1 MNSKYPTLLTARLTL
16 LPLQEADAKTLHR
29 IYQSEGVL
37 RYFPNPHPPPLD
49 KVQRFIAGQQAHW
62 QQYGYGD
69 WGILLEGER
78 EIAGWVGLQ
87 YVPELDETEVGFLL
101 DSPFW
106 GKGYATEAAL
116 ATLKFGFEHFTLD
129 HIIALVHP
137 ENAASRRVIEKCG
150 MEFMDTLQL
159 WGMELLRY
167 RTPSPHQ
174 AHS

>member
-1 MNSKYPTLLTARLTL
+1 
-16 LPLQEADAKTLHR
+16 
-29 IYQSEGVL
+29 
-37 RYFPNPHPPPLD
+37 
-49 KVQRFIAGQQAHW
+49 
-62 QQYGYGD
+62 
-69 WGILLEGER
+69 
-78 EIAGWVGLQ
+78 
-87 YVPELDETEVGFLL
+87 LL

-150 MEFMDTLQL
+150 MDFMDTLQL
-159 WGMELLRY
+159 WGMELIRY